1 MFYLELF
8 FPGLNGVYRLMC
20 EDEERASSSFFSGS
34 SSSFKKLKTSKGSK
48 VSKESNFVC
57 HEIYTSYG
65 YDVSFYHVWLDG
77 VEYLL
82 DSQWRLNELPEQT
95 TFMGNFEDFFV
106 VQKNTCDHYPSFED
120 ISKAKKTLPSSL
132 FEALSRAYIKGLLD
146 YVEFDVVPKK
156 GYPYKSGTAET
167 LIMHYEKCNSR
178 QNREACVRILFDY
191 LRTVKKEN
199 VHLSTK
205 ATAAIYLND
214 MVKILT
220 WKNVL
225 HWNYHI
231 FYSKLQGGED
241 RLLIMLACARKRRA
255 GDNFFAQF
263 PKDVMFGILFPLLR
277 WSLPLIL

>member
-1 MFYLELF
+1 
-8 FPGLNGVYRLMC
+8 MC
-20 EDEERASSSFFSGS
+20 EDEERASFFDSSYSAS
-34 SSSFKKLKTSKGSK
+34 SSKKLKTSKESK
-48 VSKESNFVC
+48 KSKESAFVC

-65 YDVSFYHVWLDG
+65 YDVSFYHVWLEG

-82 DSQWRLNELPEQT
+82 DSQWRLAELPQHT
-95 TFMGNFEDFFV
+95 MFMHNFEDFFV

-120 ISKAKKTLPSSL
+120 ISRAKKTLPPSL
-132 FEALSRAYIKGLLD
+132 FDALSRVYIKGLLD

-167 LIMHYEKCNSR
+167 LIMHYEKCNSQ
-178 QNREACVRILFDY
+178 QNREACVRILFNY
-191 LRTVKKEN
+191 LRVVKKEN

-225 HWNYHI
+225 RWNYHI

-241 RLLIMLACARKRRA
+241 RLLLMLACARKRRT

-277 WSLPLIL
+277 WSLPFLI